1 MTIHNIEFDGSTD
14 LSAMPRREFLTRM
27 VSLAAA
33 ILLPGCAS
41 MDQTPAIAGSSRYR
55 IDIHHHAFP
64 PDYVA
69 ELRTRK
75 LANTFVSNWSV
86 ARTLDDMDKA
96 GVATS
101 ILSVSNPGVA
111 FADAPTARRLARSCN
126 EYVARLILDYPGR
139 FGSFALL
146 PVQDIDGSLHEME
159 YALDVLKADGICL
172 FTNYGDKW
180 LGHQSFAPIMEE
192 LNRRKAVLYTHP
204 AVAKCCGN
212 LLPDVPARVIE
223 LGTDTTRTITDIVI
237 SGTAARCPNIRF
249 IFSHGGGTLPFL
261 AERLVK
267 MPVFDA
273 SLLPRIPNGI
283 MHELQR
289 FYYDTAWIANP
300 GPLASLTKL
309 VSVSQILFGS
319 DYPYMEGEE
328 QVVGLIEYGFS
339 VSNLRAIDRDN
350 ALRLLPRLRA

>member
-1 MTIHNIEFDGSTD
+1 
-14 LSAMPRREFLTRM
+14 MPRREFLAGM
-27 VSLAAA
+27 ASFAAA
-33 ILLPGCAS
+33 MLMPGCAAR
-41 MDQTPAIAGSSRYR
+41 DRTPASAGGRLYR
-55 IDIHHHAFP
+55 IDTHHHAFP

-75 LANTFVSNWSV
+75 LANAFVSNWSV
-86 ARTLDDMDKA
+86 AKTLDDMDRA

-111 FADAPTARRLARSCN
+111 FADAPAARRLARDCN
-126 EYVARLILDYPGR
+126 EYVARLAADNPGR

-146 PVQDIDGSLHEME
+146 PAQDIDGSLREIE
-159 YALDVLKADGICL
+159 YALDVLKADGVCL

-180 LGHQSFAPIMEE
+180 LGHQSLSPLMAE

-212 LLPDVPARVIE
+212 LLPDVSPRVIE
-223 LGTDTTRTITDIVI
+223 LGTDTTRAITDLVI
-237 SGTAARCPNIRF
+237 SGTAARCPDVRF

-267 MPVFDA
+267 MPAFDPR
-273 SLLPRIPNGI
+273 LLPRVPNGV

-300 GPLASLTKL
+300 APLAALTKFIA
-309 VSVSQILFGS
+309 VSQILFGS
-319 DYPYMEGEE
+319 DYPYMEGGE
-328 QVVGLIEYGFS
+328 QVTGLIEHGFS
-339 VSNLRAIDRDN
+339 AAELLAIDRDN
-350 ALRLLPRLRA
+350 ALRLMPRLKA

>member
-1 MTIHNIEFDGSTD
+1 MTIAFDDSIDQT
-14 LSAMPRREFLTRM
+14 AVPRREFLAGM
-27 VSLAAA
+27 ASFAAA
-33 ILLPGCAS
+33 MLMPGCAAR
-41 MDQTPAIAGSSRYR
+41 DRTPASAGGRLYR
-55 IDIHHHAFP
+55 IDTHHHAFP

-75 LANTFVSNWSV
+75 LANAFVSNWSV
-86 ARTLDDMDKA
+86 AKTLDDMDRA

-111 FADAPTARRLARSCN
+111 FADAPAARRLARDCN
-126 EYVARLILDYPGR
+126 EYVARLAADNPGR

-146 PVQDIDGSLHEME
+146 PAQDIDGSLREIE
-159 YALDVLKADGICL
+159 YALDVLKADGVCL

-180 LGHQSFAPIMEE
+180 LGHQSLSPLMAE

-212 LLPDVPARVIE
+212 LLPDVSPRVIE
-223 LGTDTTRTITDIVI
+223 LGTDTTRAITDLVI
-237 SGTAARCPNIRF
+237 SGAAARCPDVRF

-267 MPVFDA
+267 MPAFDPR
-273 SLLPRIPNGI
+273 LLPRVPNGV

-300 GPLASLTKL
+300 APLAALTKFIA
-309 VSVSQILFGS
+309 VSQILFGS
-319 DYPYMEGEE
+319 DYPYMEGRE
-328 QVVGLIEYGFS
+328 QVTGLIDHGFS
-339 VSNLRAIDRDN
+339 AAELQAIDRGN
-350 ALRLLPRLRA
+350 ALRLMPRLNA

>member
-1 MTIHNIEFDGSTD
+1 
-14 LSAMPRREFLTRM
+14 
-27 VSLAAA
+27 
-33 ILLPGCAS
+33 
-41 MDQTPAIAGSSRYR
+41 
-55 IDIHHHAFP
+55 
-64 PDYVA
+64 
-69 ELRTRK
+69 
-75 LANTFVSNWSV
+75 
-86 ARTLDDMDKA
+86 MDKA

-111 FADAPTARRLARSCN
+111 FADSSTARRLARSCN
-126 EYVARLILDYPGR
+126 EYVARLVIDYPGR

-146 PVQDIDGSLHEME
+146 PVQDIDGSLREIE

-172 FTNYGDKW
+172 FTSYGDKW
-180 LGHQSFAPIMEE
+180 LGHKSFAPIMEE

-204 AVAKCCGN
+204 AVANCCGN
-212 LLPDVPARVIE
+212 LIPDVPVRVIE
-223 LGTDTTRTITDIVI
+223 LGTDTTRAITDIVI
-237 SGTAARCPNIRF
+237 SGTAARCADIRF

-261 AERLVK
+261 AKRLVK
-267 MPVFDA
+267 MPAFDP
-273 SLLPRIPNGI
+273 SLLPRVPNGI
-283 MHELQR
+283 LYELQR

-328 QVVGLIEYGFS
+328 QVMGLIEYGFS
-339 VSNLRAIDRDN
+339 ASDLRAIDRDN

>member
-1 MTIHNIEFDGSTD
+1 MTIHNIEFADSSD
-14 LSAMPRREFLTRM
+14 LYSIPRRQFLTG
-27 VSLAAA
+27 VGSFLAAMVV
-33 ILLPGCAS
+33 PGCAS
-41 MDQTPAIAGSSRYR
+41 VDRAPKTASSPRYR

-64 PDYVA
+64 PEYVA

-75 LANTFVSNWSV
+75 LANPFVSNWSL
-86 ARTLDDMDKA
+86 AKTLDDMDKA

-111 FADAPTARRLARSCN
+111 FADSPTARRLARSCN
-126 EYVARLILDYPGR
+126 EYVARLVIDYPGR

-146 PVQDIDGSLHEME
+146 PVQDIDGSLREIEH
-159 YALDVLKADGICL
+159 ALDVLKADGICL
-172 FTNYGDKW
+172 FTSYGDKW
-180 LGHQSFAPIMEE
+180 LGHQSFAPIIEE

-212 LLPDVPARVIE
+212 LIPDVPARVIE

-237 SGTAARCPNIRF
+237 SGTAARCADIRF

-267 MPVFDA
+267 MPAFDP
-273 SLLPRIPNGI
+273 SLLPRVPNGI
-283 MHELQR
+283 LHELQR

-328 QVVGLIEYGFS
+328 QVMGLIDYGFS
-339 VSNLRAIDRDN
+339 ASDLRAIDRDN